1 MFSCFQS
8 FYEAM
13 VGYMHA
19 LTVRIDQVDAAAH
32 VNNYPH
38 QHQQAFQQLGQGMY
52 YHRYGV
58 PLTFV
63 ILIPFDYQNCIFACF
78 KLNIAIFCL
87 TGCNR
92 VKNVYMFTP

>member
-1 MFSCFQS
+1 MI
-8 FYEAM
+8 
-13 VGYMHA
+13 GYMHA
-19 LTVRIDQVDAAAH
+19 LTVRIDQVDAATNA
-32 VNNYPH
+32 NNYP
-38 QHQQAFQQLGQGMY
+38 HQQAFQQLGQAGAY

-63 ILIPFDYQNCIFACF
+63 VSFYSIGNFVCF
-78 KLNIAIFCL
+78 KFKNFL